1 MNLCP
6 ALRRLEAEHA
16 RWLAALGGRG
26 RAGAARPEL
35 VLALWEE
42 EILPH
47 CRREEDVLLP
57 ELSRRLSEAD
67 AVVVFTL
74 ADHVGLRRL
83 ARELRAAGPEERGAL
98 ATKLARK
105 LEEHAV
111 FEERTLF
118 PAAQEAL
125 GCDRL
130 AALGAELHHHEAGRP
145 ADRPPAAHEP
155 RSRNGKGTKP

>member
-6 ALRRLEAEHA
+6 ELRRLEAEHA
-16 RWLAALGGRG
+16 RWRAELARAGGEGGR
-26 RAGAARPEL
+26 AARL
-35 VLALWEE
+35 LALWEE

-57 ELSRRLSEAD
+57 ELARRVSEAD

-74 ADHVGLRRL
+74 ADHVALRRL
-83 ARELRAAGPEERGAL
+83 ARELRGAPAAARGDL
-98 ATKLARK
+98 AASFAHKLA
-105 LEEHAV
+105 EHLA

-118 PAAQEAL
+118 PAAQEQI

-130 AALGAELHHHEAGRP
+130 AALGGELGGGKT
-145 ADRPPAAHEP
+145 DRT
-155 RSRNGKGTKP
+155 RQTKGTKT